1 MGPSN
6 PAFRGKPSKRSVESS
21 GCLMP
26 IKVLKNEGTELRL
39 RIIGENHST
48 LQLFRSR
55 LNESKDVEY
64 SNYFQ
69 KHPDLD
75 EPELYVRCVKGKK
88 AEKVFRDLCAGINK
102 EYSNLKL

>member
-1 MGPSN
+1 
-6 PAFRGKPSKRSVESS
+6 
-21 GCLMP
+21 
-26 IKVLKNEGTELRL
+26 
-39 RIIGENHST
+39 
-48 LQLFRSR
+48 